1 MSISEALRG
10 FHDLT
15 IVASNVAELR
25 SFYGRLGFRQVLD
38 HGNLAVFLV
47 GSNELAIHA
56 SGARPSEA
64 LVLSILVNDLGLI
77 ERNLSELSVAFEGP
91 AQMRPGLVGIRV
103 RDPNGN
109 KIEFV
114 TPEAS

>member
-1 MSISEALRG
+1 MSISEVLRG
-10 FHDLT
+10 FHDVT
-15 IVASNVAELR
+15 IVASNVTELR
-25 SFYGRLGFRQVLD
+25 SFYARLGFRQLGD
-38 HGNLAVFLV
+38 HGSNLAVFLV

-64 LVLSILVNDLGLI
+64 LVLSILVNDLEVV
-77 ERNLSELSVAFEGP
+77 ERSLGELAIAFEGP
-91 AQMRPGLVGIRV
+91 APVRPGLLGIRV

-114 TPEAS
+114 EPEA